1 MSVVR
6 AAVPLVLVA
15 FLVASTAAGAGS
27 PSTSSR
33 LPPRAGLQDLGPA
46 PASTTVRVV
55 VQLALRHNGELEALI
70 KAQGDA
76 SSPMYRRFLTRSQ
89 FVTYFSPTLAAYARA
104 RALLERAGFTIER
117 TYATR
122 LTIDASAPAPLA
134 ERYFRTRID
143 RVAEAGAGVRYANV
157 TPVTMPTELDGL
169 VEAVDGLSDLVLAR
183 ASARQAADAPHA
195 VGVASPLA
203 GSPILNGPDGGFSPI
218 ALSLA
223 YDLPALHGATGSGFT
238 VADIIDGAVN
248 DGYVG
253 TYLAAFNLTRTGP
266 PARLVTVD
274 GGCGTHC
281 FDNVVADFDAESVLG
296 QALGATLYTY
306 ELPTLDNKSI
316 EDGFA
321 QVVADA
327 SADVVVTSF
336 GACETLVAPQG
347 RLVDLSQKAGTAL
360 GMTFVSVGAGE
371 LGSAGAYACG
381 TSSPPAVQAPED
393 GQYDL
398 GVGGTDVVSN
408 RRTGS
413 FERQR
418 GDNDSGGGVSV
429 LSALPFYQFAIAR
442 QASAHRNLPDIVS
455 AAAIDDKGPSW
466 FSNGWVGGNPF
477 PSAAPIAGVIATLDQ
492 THGGRLGLLN
502 TELYA
507 LSARGS
513 LQQGKRLFRDVT
525 RGCNGLA
532 PRSPPYCAGDGYDL
546 VTGIGSIDGE
556 NLAQA
561 IR

>member
-1 MSVVR
+1 MSIIKG
-6 AAVPLVLVA
+6 AVPLVVAA
-15 FLVASTAAGAGS
+15 FLVASATAGAGS
-27 PSTSSR
+27 PPASSR
-33 LPPRAGLQDLGPA
+33 LPGLRDLGPA

-55 VQLALRHNGELEALI
+55 AQLAPRHGEELEALI
-70 KAQGDA
+70 KAESDA
-76 SSPMYRRFLTRSQ
+76 ASPMYRRFLTRSQ
-89 FVTYFSPTLAAYARA
+89 FVAYFSPTLAAYARVC
-104 RALLERAGFTIER
+104 ALLERAGFRIER

-122 LTIDASAPAPLA
+122 LTIDAFAPAPLA
-134 ERYFRTRID
+134 GRYFHTHID
-143 RVAEAGAGVRYANV
+143 RVVQPGAGVRYANV
-157 TPVTMPTELDGL
+157 TPVMLPAELNGL
-169 VEAVDGLSDLVLAR
+169 VEAVDGLNDLVLAR
-183 ASARQAADAPHA
+183 ASGRQARGAPRVRVPA
-195 VGVASPLA
+195 PLP
-203 GSPILNGPDGGFSPI
+203 GSPILNGPDGGFSPT
-218 ALSLA
+218 ALALA
-223 YDLPALHGATGSGFT
+223 YDLPALHGATGTGFT
-238 VADIIDGAVN
+238 VADIVDGAVN

-266 PARLVTVD
+266 PSKLVTVD
-274 GGCGTHC
+274 GGCGTQC
-281 FDNVVADFDAESVLG
+281 FDNVVADFDAESILG
-296 QALGATLYTY
+296 QALGVTIYTY

-321 QVVADA
+321 QAVADA

-360 GMTFVSVGAGE
+360 GMTFVSVGAGQ

-398 GVGGTDVVSN
+398 GVGGTDIASN
-408 RRTGS
+408 RQTGA
-413 FERQR
+413 FLRQR
-418 GDNDSGGGVSV
+418 GDNDSGGGISV
-429 LSALPFYQFAIAR
+429 LSALPFYQIGVTR

-466 FSNGWVGGNPF
+466 FSNGWVGGFPF

-502 TELYA
+502 SELYA
-507 LSARGS
+507 LSARGYV
-513 LQQGKRLFRDVT
+513 QQGKRLFRDVT
-525 RGCNGLA
+525 RGCNGLS